1 MSSEDKERVNRVRFS
16 LVKNSYM
23 LYPIRFIPRLQEV
36 IWGGKEFLANVKANS
51 GVRITPGK
59 LYGESWD
66 ISGLE
71 GNISVVANG
80 FLKKNNLEEIIEV
93 YMGNLVGDKVYE
105 KYGLTFPLLAKT
117 LDCHNILSIQVH
129 PDDALAAERHDS
141 YGKTEMWYVID
152 AEPGSYLYIGFK
164 DNNITREE
172 FIKSLNEDTLPEKL
186 NKVEVKAGDV
196 FYIPA
201 GTVHALGKGIKV
213 VEIQQTSDV
222 TYRIYD
228 WNRVDS
234 EGNARELHTALAIDA
249 IDFSKSGDE
258 CHIKYQP
265 IVNEA
270 VKLIDCPYFTINA
283 IEVDGELERD
293 VISRE
298 IDVEMDGNTE
308 HLMQSDVV
316 LIPAEADNVT
326 IKGRGRL
333 LETYIS
339 EQ

>member
-1 MSSEDKERVNRVRFS
+1 
-16 LVKNSYM
+16 M

-36 IWGGKEFLANVKANS
+36 IWGGKEFLANVKADR

-293 VISRE
+293 VISRDSFVLYTCINGE

-308 HLMQSDVV
+308 HLM
-316 LIPAEADNVT
+316 
-326 IKGRGRL
+326 
-333 LETYIS
+333 
-339 EQ
+339 